1 MGADAVALNG
11 AAGVPT
17 MGSWWNASSSAF
29 FTISNCVELRLLS
42 YEIPMKVSNVGIRV
56 FSVAYIGTEKD
67 RTLQERPSCEVRA
80 LLLYG

>member
-1 MGADAVALNG
+1 MGAEAVALNG

-29 FTISNCVELRLLS
+29 LTISNCVELRLLS
-42 YEIPMKVSNVGIRV
+42 YEIPIKVSNEGICV
-56 FSVAYIGTEKD
+56 FSVTYIGTEED
-67 RTLQERPSCEVRA
+67 GALQERPCCEVGA

>member
-29 FTISNCVELRLLS
+29 LTISNCVELRLLS
-42 YEIPMKVSNVGIRV
+42 YEIPMNVSDVGICAS
-56 FSVAYIGTEKD
+56 SVAYIGAQED
-67 RTLQERPSCEVRA
+67 GTLQERPCCEVRA